1 MVGAQITSHLSL
13 FLVERK
19 MAVKDSAELEADKR
33 REGERKRLIKSC
45 AKCQGKVLRVRQDR
59 WRGHPGANSQCRI

>member
-19 MAVKDSAELEADKR
+19 MAVKDLAELEAEKR
-33 REGERKRLIKSC
+33 REEGERKRLIKSC
-45 AKCQGKVLRVRQDR
+45 AKCQGKVF
-59 WRGHPGANSQCRI
+59 